1 MRRLF
6 EQRYLI
12 DHLRYVY
19 FEYLFSL
26 FQGMP
31 GLSGG
36 QGPPGAKG
44 DRGYPGQ
51 NGEPGFDG
59 LQGDKV
65 SWLHPAHLTYIKMS
79 CY

>member
-1 MRRLF
+1 
-6 EQRYLI
+6 
-12 DHLRYVY
+12 
-19 FEYLFSL
+19 
-26 FQGMP
+26 MP

-59 LQGDKV
+59 PQGDKV
-65 SWLHPAHLTYIKMS
+65 SWLHPAHLIYIKTS